1 VTTTRQKLYE
11 GKAKIVWNPGA
22 NDAGF
27 LLGEAALV
35 AGARAGSRSS
45 AATPPEGA
53 YIVEF
58 KDEATAL
65 DGKKRGQVGDK
76 GRCNNL
82 ISAALFEL
90 LEHEGVPTHYLGT
103 LGDREMLVRR
113 LDIIPVEVV
122 IRNVAAGS
130 LAKRLGLDEG
140 TPLARSVL
148 ELYYKSDALGDP
160 MVNRFHVRAMG
171 WASEAE
177 MDRVESLALRVNEI
191 LGRALVDC
199 GLRLIDFK
207 LEFGRTGSGEILLG
221 DEISP
226 DTCRFW
232 DLTTNEKLDKD
243 RFRRDMGG
251 VEEAYL
257 EVLRRVL
264 AAAEKWR
271 TGWRTGRAATA
282 AGSAPVA
289 PGASVPAAP
298 ATAPAQARVFVTL
311 KKTVLDPQGVAV
323 ENALKTLGFGEVTDV
338 RVGKFIVL
346 ELEEAT
352 PERVDDM
359 CRRLLAN
366 PVIEDYRFEIQ
377 PTSGLCGGLR
387 PGGKA
392 ER

>member
-1 VTTTRQKLYE
+1 MTTTRQKLYE
-11 GKAKIVWNPGA
+11 GKAKIVWTPGVA
-22 NDAGF
+22 DEVALSGAG
-27 LLGEAALV
+27 V
-35 AGARAGSRSS
+35 A
-45 AATPPEGA
+45 PEGA

-65 DGKKRGQVGDK
+65 DGRKRGQVGDK

-90 LEHEGVPTHYLGT
+90 LEREGVPTHYLGT

-140 TPLARSVL
+140 TPLAPSVL

-282 AGSAPVA
+282 AGSASVA
-289 PGASVPAAP
+289 PGASVPAAS

-377 PTSGLCGGLR
+377 PTPGLSGGLR